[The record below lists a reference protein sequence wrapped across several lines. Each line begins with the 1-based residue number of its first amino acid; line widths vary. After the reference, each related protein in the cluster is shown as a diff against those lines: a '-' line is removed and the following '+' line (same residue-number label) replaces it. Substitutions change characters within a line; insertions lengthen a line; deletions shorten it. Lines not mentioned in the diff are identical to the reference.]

1 MVAAVAEGSIAK
13 REGVR
18 PGDQMVSINGH
29 VLRDVI
35 DYRFYGAE
43 EKLEIIVE
51 RGGQPRA
58 FQVERG
64 YDEDLG
70 IEFAAPTFD
79 GIRRCNSQCA
89 FCFIAGMPKGMRPS
103 LYVRDDDY
111 RYSFLFGNFCTLTN
125 LTEDDWQRLAEQR
138 LSPLYVSVHA
148 TDLALR
154 RRILGNPTAPD
165 VMDQLR
171 RLGELGI
178 QLHTQVVLMLG
189 LNDGPALAQT
199 VADLA
204 ALHPAVQSI
213 AIVPVGLTRYQR
225 CDLRPY
231 RPDETEPIL
240 DQIAA
245 WQREYRK
252 ERGLNLVYASDE
264 WYLLAGHEV
273 PSADEYDGF
282 PQLENGVGLT
292 RVLLDEWEEIK
303 LRTQGSTRIKSA
315 AQENMTANFKGR
327 ANKSSKNSV
336 ARQSNEARLPKPQ
349 RLQKSAAVSS
359 PIIRAYRDLVN
370 PQDSLSYSSTAEQSP
385 YDIKVRKITLVC
397 GTLIAPLLEEIE
409 AEFSQLA
416 GFEVEVIPVVNKF
429 FGPTVTVSG
438 LLTGQDVIAALQQ
451 RTLEGR
457 DLGDVVFL
465 PRTMFD
471 ASGEVTLDDMALS
484 EIGARLGTR
493 VETAGAMGELVGLC
507 WLLFHESNWIDFPYG
522 VQRGDEDNP

>member
-1 MVAAVAEGSIAK
+1 MGKSGYGVIAAVAEGSIAEK
-13 REGVR
+13 EGLR
-18 PGDQMVSINGH
+18 PGDQLVSINGH

-35 DYRFYGAE
+35 DYRFHGAE
-43 EKLEIIVE
+43 EELVIIVE
-51 RGGQPRA
+51 RDGQRRV

-70 IEFAAPTFD
+70 IEFATPTFD

-111 RYSFLFGNFCTLTN
+111 RYSFLFGNFITLTN
-125 LTEDDWQRLAEQR
+125 LTEADWQRLAEQR

-154 RRILGNPTAPD
+154 RRILGNPAAPD

-178 QLHTQVVLMLG
+178 QLHTQVVLMAG
-189 LNDGPALAQT
+189 LNDDPALAHT

-204 ALHPAVQSI
+204 ALHPTVQSI
-213 AIVPVGLTRYQR
+213 AIVPVGLTRYHR

-231 RPDETEPIL
+231 RPDEAGPIL
-240 DQIAA
+240 DQITA
-245 WQREYRK
+245 WQREYRGQH
-252 ERGLNLVYASDE
+252 GLNLVYASDE

-292 RVLLDEWEEIK
+292 RVFLDEWEE
-303 LRTQGSTRIKSA
+303 A
-315 AQENMTANFKGR
+315 
-327 ANKSSKNSV
+327 
-336 ARQSNEARLPKPQ
+336 KP
-349 RLQKSAAVSS
+349 
-359 PIIRAYRDLVN
+359 
-370 PQDSLSYSSTAEQSP
+370 
-385 YDIKVRKITLVC
+385 KVRDSKFKVSKIVLVC
-397 GTLIAPLLEEIE
+397 GTLITPLLEEIA
-409 AEFSQLA
+409 AEFGQLT
-416 GFEVEVIPVVNKF
+416 GLTVEVTSVVNEF

-438 LLTGQDVIAALQQ
+438 LLTGQDVIEALQ
-451 RTLEGR
+451 GR

-471 ASGEVTLDDMALS
+471 AAGEATLDDMTVL
-484 EIGARLGTR
+484 EVGARLGTR
-493 VETAGAMGELVGLC
+493 VEIAGAIGELVGL
-507 WLLFHESNWIDFPYG
+507 LASIS
-522 VQRGDEDNP
+522 

>member
-1 MVAAVAEGSIAK
+1 VGKGDYGVVAAVAEGSIAERK
-13 REGVR
+13 GVR

-43 EKLEIIVE
+43 EELEIIVE
-51 RGGQPRA
+51 QDGPRRV
-58 FQVERG
+58 FHVGRS

-70 IEFAAPTFD
+70 IEFTAPTFD

-89 FCFIAGMPKGMRPS
+89 FCFVAGMPKGMRPS

-111 RYSFLFGNFCTLTN
+111 RYSFLFGNFVTLTN
-125 LTEDDWQRLAEQR
+125 LTEGDWQRLAEQR

-154 RRILGNPTAPD
+154 RRILGNPAAPD
-165 VMDQLR
+165 VMGQLQ

-178 QLHTQVVLMLG
+178 QLHTQVVLMPG
-189 LNDGPALAQT
+189 LNDGPVLGQT

-204 ALHPAVQSI
+204 SLYPTVQSM
-213 AIVPVGLTRYQR
+213 AIVPVGLTRYHR

-231 RPDETEPIL
+231 RPDEAGPIL
-240 DQIAA
+240 DLITA
-245 WQREYRK
+245 WQRKYRSQHG
-252 ERGLNLVYASDE
+252 RNLVYASDE

-273 PSADEYDGF
+273 PSANEYDGF

-292 RVLLDEWEEIK
+292 RVFLDEWEEARSKI
-303 LRTQGSTRIKSA
+303 QGSTRIKSA
-315 AQENMTANFKGR
+315 AQENMIANFKDSPNR
-327 ANKSSKNSV
+327 PSKNSV
-336 ARQSNEARLPKPQ
+336 ARQSSEARLPKPQ

-359 PIIRAYRDLVN
+359 PIIRAYRNSVN

-385 YDIKVRKITLVC
+385 DNIKMGKIALVC
-397 GTLIAPLLEEIE
+397 GTLIAPVLQQVA
-409 AEFSQLA
+409 AELGQLT
-416 GFEVEVIPVVNKF
+416 GLTVEVIPIVNEF

-451 RTLEGR
+451 RTWEGR
-457 DLGDVVFL
+457 DLGDVLFL

-471 ASGEVTLDDMALS
+471 AVGEVTLDDMTVR
-484 EIGARLGTR
+484 EIGAKLRTR
-493 VETAGAMGELVGLC
+493 VEMAGAMGELVGL
-507 WLLFHESNWIDFPYG
+507 LAS
-522 VQRGDEDNP
+522 VS

>member
-1 MVAAVAEGSIAK
+1 MGKSGYGVIAAVAEGSIAERK
-13 REGVR
+13 GVR
-18 PGDQMVSINGH
+18 LGDQMVSINGH

-43 EKLEIIVE
+43 EELEIIVE
-51 RGGQPRA
+51 RDGQRMV

-79 GIRRCNSQCA
+79 GIRHCNSQCA

-111 RYSFLFGNFCTLTN
+111 RYSFLFGNFITLTN
-125 LTEDDWQRLAEQR
+125 LTEGDWQRLAEQR

-154 RRILGNPTAPD
+154 RRILGNPAAPD

-178 QLHTQVVLMLG
+178 QLHTQVVLMPG
-189 LNDGPALAQT
+189 LNDGPALVQT
-199 VADLA
+199 VAELA
-204 ALHPAVQSI
+204 TLYPAVQSI
-213 AIVPVGLTRYQR
+213 AIVPVGLTRYHR

-231 RPDETEPIL
+231 RPDEAEPIV
-240 DQIAA
+240 DQINA

-252 ERGLNLVYASDE
+252 QHSLNLVYASDE

-292 RVLLDEWEEIK
+292 RVFLDEWEK
-303 LRTQGSTRIKSA
+303 AKSKVQGST
-315 AQENMTANFKGR
+315 FKVG
-327 ANKSSKNSV
+327 
-336 ARQSNEARLPKPQ
+336 
-349 RLQKSAAVSS
+349 
-359 PIIRAYRDLVN
+359 
-370 PQDSLSYSSTAEQSP
+370 
-385 YDIKVRKITLVC
+385 KIVLVC
-397 GTLIAPLLEEIE
+397 GTLIAPLLEEIA
-409 AEFSQLA
+409 AEFRQLT
-416 GFEVEVIPVVNKF
+416 GLEVEVIPVVNEF

-438 LLTGQDVIAALQQ
+438 LLTGQDVIAALQ
-451 RTLEGR
+451 GR

-465 PRTMFD
+465 PRTLFD
-471 ASGEVTLDDMALS
+471 AAGEVTLDDMTPLD
-484 EIGARLGTR
+484 IRARLGTR
-493 VETAGAMGELVGLC
+493 VEIAGAMGELVGL
-507 WLLFHESNWIDFPYG
+507 LASISWI
-522 VQRGDEDNP
+522 